1 MVSAATTTPTRGD
14 TRRYAEGRERVL
26 GRRALV
32 PEDIDGAAAV
42 LAALHG
48 GERRAAAWL
57 RQVLRSLEGRAS

>member
-1 MVSAATTTPTRGD
+1 MSGATTSPTRGD
-14 TRRYAEGRERVL
+14 TRRYVEGRERVL

-32 PEDIDGAAAV
+32 PEDVDTAAEV

-57 RQVLRSLEGRAS
+57 RQVLAQLDGRTS